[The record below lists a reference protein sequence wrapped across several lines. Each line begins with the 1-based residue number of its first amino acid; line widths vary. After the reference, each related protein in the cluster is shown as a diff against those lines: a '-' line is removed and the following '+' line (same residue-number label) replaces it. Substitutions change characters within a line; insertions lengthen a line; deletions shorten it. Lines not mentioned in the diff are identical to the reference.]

1 MVLPARV
8 EGRPLRRL
16 RAELLC
22 HLRADP
28 VLVVE
33 ASDVQHLSE
42 AGQAVLVAAH
52 RAAAARGGRLHLH
65 QPSPEVV
72 AALRAS
78 GLRHLLQE
86 VRARVEHAPEPAPVG
101 TSTARASTEQ
111 SVGPVRLPGRRVRS
125 TSGSRPAVPGC

>member
-1 MVLPARV
+1 MSRTVVLPARV
-8 EGRPLRRL
+8 EGRLLRRL
-16 RAELLC
+16 RADLLS

-33 ASDVQHLSE
+33 AAGVQHLSE
-42 AGQAVLVAAH
+42 AGQAVLVAVH

-72 AALRAS
+72 AALRAT

-86 VRARVEHAPEPAPVG
+86 TRARVEHAP
-101 TSTARASTEQ
+101 
-111 SVGPVRLPGRRVRS
+111 
-125 TSGSRPAVPGC
+125 VP